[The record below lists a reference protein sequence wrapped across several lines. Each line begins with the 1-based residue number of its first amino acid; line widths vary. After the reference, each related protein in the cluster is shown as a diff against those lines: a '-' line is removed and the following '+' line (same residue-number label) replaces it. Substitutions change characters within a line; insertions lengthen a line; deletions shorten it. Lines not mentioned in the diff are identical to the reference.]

1 MVSVL
6 ACPVSVPTLAGL
18 FLFAVVFDK
27 LVHGDAELIGN
38 LLENDD
44 AGGRFSPG
52 PLSDSAVS
60 NPASLFQCPDARL
73 VLLAQPLH
81 IVINQIFHL
90 QCIEGPGF
98 CAPCKSKYNRI
109 LSECQALIRIFA

>member
-6 ACPVSVPTLAGL
+6 ACPVSAPTLAGL
-18 FLFAVVFDK
+18 FLFTIVFEQ
-27 LVHGDAELIGN
+27 LVHGDSELIGN

-44 AGGRFSPG
+44 SGGRFSPG

-60 NPASLFQCPDARL
+60 NPASLFQRPDARL

-81 IVINQIFHL
+81 IVVNQNFHL
-90 QCIEGPGF
+90 QYLDG
-98 CAPCKSKYNRI
+98 K
-109 LSECQALIRIFA
+109 

>member
-6 ACPVSVPTLAGL
+6 ACPVSAPTLAGL
-18 FLFAVVFDK
+18 FLFAIVFDK

-44 AGGRFSPG
+44 AGGRFSPS

-60 NPASLFQCPDARL
+60 NSASLFQCPDARL

-90 QCIEGPGF
+90 QCIEGSGF
-98 CAPCKSKYNRI
+98 LRPCC
-109 LSECQALIRIFA
+109 L

>member
-6 ACPVSVPTLAGL
+6 ACPVSAPTLAGL
-18 FLFAVVFDK
+18 FLFAIVFEK
-27 LVHGDAELIGN
+27 FVHCDAELIGN
-38 LLENDD
+38 LLENAD

-81 IVINQIFHL
+81 IVVNQNFHL
-90 QCIEGPGF
+90 QYLDG
-98 CAPCKSKYNRI
+98 K
-109 LSECQALIRIFA
+109 

>member
-6 ACPVSVPTLAGL
+6 ACPVSAPTLAGL
-18 FLFAVVFDK
+18 FLFAIVFEK

-38 LLENDD
+38 LLENAD
-44 AGGRFSPG
+44 AGVCFSPG

-73 VLLAQPLH
+73 VLLTQPLH
-81 IVINQIFHL
+81 IVINQNFHL
-90 QCIEGPGF
+90 QCLDG
-98 CAPCKSKYNRI
+98 K
-109 LSECQALIRIFA
+109 

>member
-6 ACPVSVPTLAGL
+6 ACPVSEPTLAGL
-18 FLFAVVFDK
+18 FLFAIVFEK
-27 LVHGDAELIGN
+27 IVHGDAELIGN
-38 LLENDD
+38 LLENAD
-44 AGGRFSPG
+44 AGVCFSTG

-81 IVINQIFHL
+81 VFVNQNFTSYVL
-90 QCIEGPGF
+90 TG
-98 CAPCKSKYNRI
+98 NRK
-109 LSECQALIRIFA
+109 

>member
-6 ACPVSVPTLAGL
+6 AYPVSAPTLAGL
-18 FLFAVVFDK
+18 FLFAIVFEK
-27 LVHGDAELIGN
+27 FVHGDAEIVRN
-38 LLENDD
+38 FFERSDS
-44 AGGRFSPG
+44 RISVSIG

-98 CAPCKSKYNRI
+98 YAPVVSKYTSF
-109 LSECQALIRIFA
+109 LASCQ

>member
-1 MVSVL
+1 MASVL
-6 ACPVSVPTLAGL
+6 ACPVSAPTLARL
-18 FLFAVVFDK
+18 LLFAIVFEK
-27 LVHGDAELIGN
+27 FVHGDAELIGN
-38 LLENDD
+38 LLENAD

-81 IVINQIFHL
+81 IVVNQNFHL
-90 QCIEGPGF
+90 QYLDG
-98 CAPCKSKYNRI
+98 K
-109 LSECQALIRIFA
+109 

>member
-6 ACPVSVPTLAGL
+6 ACPVSAPTLAGL
-18 FLFAVVFDK
+18 FLFAIVFEK
-27 LVHGDAELIGN
+27 FVHGDAELIGN
-38 LLENDD
+38 LLENAD

-52 PLSDSAVS
+52 PLSDSAVP

-81 IVINQIFHL
+81 IVVNQNFHL
-90 QCIEGPGF
+90 QYLDG
-98 CAPCKSKYNRI
+98 K
-109 LSECQALIRIFA
+109 

>member
-6 ACPVSVPTLAGL
+6 ACPVSAPTLAGL
-18 FLFAVVFDK
+18 FLFAIVFEQ

-38 LLENDD
+38 LLENAD
-44 AGGRFSPG
+44 AGGRFSPS

-73 VLLAQPLH
+73 VLLA
-81 IVINQIFHL
+81 
-90 QCIEGPGF
+90 
-98 CAPCKSKYNRI
+98 
-109 LSECQALIRIFA
+109 

>member
-6 ACPVSVPTLAGL
+6 ACPVSAPTLAGL
-18 FLFAVVFDK
+18 FLFAIVFEK
-27 LVHGDAELIGN
+27 IVHGDAELIGN
-38 LLENDD
+38 LLENAD
-44 AGGRFSPG
+44 AGVCFSTG

-81 IVINQIFHL
+81 IVVNQNFHL
-90 QCIEGPGF
+90 QCLDG
-98 CAPCKSKYNRI
+98 K
-109 LSECQALIRIFA
+109 

>member
-6 ACPVSVPTLAGL
+6 ACPVSAPTLAGL
-18 FLFAVVFDK
+18 FLFAIVFEQ

-38 LLENDD
+38 LLENAD

-81 IVINQIFHL
+81 VFVNQNFTSYVL
-90 QCIEGPGF
+90 TG
-98 CAPCKSKYNRI
+98 NRK
-109 LSECQALIRIFA
+109 

>member
-1 MVSVL
+1 MSQS
-6 ACPVSVPTLAGL
+6 P
-18 FLFAVVFDK
+18 FLFAIVFEQ

-38 LLENDD
+38 LLEDDD
-44 AGGRFSPG
+44 AWCRFSPG

-73 VLLAQPLH
+73 VLLTQPLH
-81 IVINQIFHL
+81 IVINQNFHL

-98 CAPCKSKYNRI
+98 LRPLQI
-109 LSECQALIRIFA
+109 

>member
-6 ACPVSVPTLAGL
+6 ACPVSAPTLAGL
-18 FLFAVVFDK
+18 FLFAIVFEQ

-38 LLENDD
+38 LLENAD
-44 AGGRFSPG
+44 AWGRFSTG

-81 IVINQIFHL
+81 IVVNQNFHL
-90 QCIEGPGF
+90 QYLDG
-98 CAPCKSKYNRI
+98 K
-109 LSECQALIRIFA
+109 

>member
-6 ACPVSVPTLAGL
+6 ACPVSAPTLAGL
-18 FLFAVVFDK
+18 FLFAIVFEK
-27 LVHGDAELIGN
+27 FVHGDAELIGN
-38 LLENDD
+38 LLENAD
-44 AGGRFSPG
+44 AGVRFSPG

-81 IVINQIFHL
+81 IVVNQNFHL
-90 QCIEGPGF
+90 QYLDG
-98 CAPCKSKYNRI
+98 K
-109 LSECQALIRIFA
+109 

>member
-6 ACPVSVPTLAGL
+6 ACPVSAPTLAGL
-18 FLFAVVFDK
+18 FLFAIVFDK

-44 AGGRFSPG
+44 AGGRFSPS

-81 IVINQIFHL
+81 VFVNQNSHL
-90 QCIEGPGF
+90 QYLDG
-98 CAPCKSKYNRI
+98 K
-109 LSECQALIRIFA
+109 

>member
-1 MVSVL
+1 MSQS
-6 ACPVSVPTLAGL
+6 P
-18 FLFAVVFDK
+18 FLFAIVFDK

-44 AGGRFSPG
+44 AGGRFSPS

-98 CAPCKSKYNRI
+98 LRPLRI
-109 LSECQALIRIFA
+109 